1 MKNFIWN
8 IKCMLSAKKYRKQHE
23 SMEREYQWYKYLVMY
38 DISHFFAR
46 FRFKSTKGEIPF

>member
-38 DISHFFAR
+38 DINHFFAR
-46 FRFKSTKGEIPF
+46 FRFKSAKREIPF